1 MLQPMPRP
9 ITTPAC
15 RCPFGFFSIAEVATY
30 PTGTDEVF
38 ADGVPTTGYGNFSSL
53 VYDFTG

>member
-1 MLQPMPRP
+1 MPRP

-15 RCPFGFFSIAEVATY
+15 RCPFGFFSIAEVATD
-30 PTGTDEVF
+30 PTERDAVV
-38 ADGVPTTGYGNFSSL
+38 ADRVPTTGYGNFSSL